1 MPDPITQAFA
11 DAGLIPEQ
19 ETEVLEPDPGP
30 PGAPRNPA
38 AGTTDPLERTDPLL
52 RALDELGL

>member
-1 MPDPITQAFA
+1 MTDPIAKAFA
-11 DAGLIPEQ
+11 DAGLMPEP
-19 ETEVLEPDPGP
+19 EPESPEVDPGP

-52 RALDELGL
+52 RALDDIGI